1 MAIPTIEDDPCGR
14 AIALRAERDAIILGQ
29 NAAEV
34 DHNQGNGVRR
44 RTVFGRSN
52 LDAIDREI
60 AAADNA
66 CALSKGQRPRGR
78 VIAGSRRG

>member
-1 MAIPTIEDDPCGR
+1 MAIPTIEADPCGR
-14 AIALRAERDAIILGQ
+14 ATALRAKRDEIILGQ
-29 NAAEV
+29 SAAEI

-44 RTVFGRSN
+44 RTVFGKSD

-60 AAADNA
+60 AAADSA
-66 CALSKGQRPRGR
+66 CARSKGQSPRGR